1 MYWNVRFFKY
11 LQEGKVWIQNE
22 LVERKFVQVPTG
34 RESDQMEQDSK
45 ENVKKSLSAKFR
57 VPTGREK
64 VNK

>member
-1 MYWNVRFFKY
+1 M
-11 LQEGKVWIQNE
+11 
-22 LVERKFVQVPTG
+22 VERKFVQVPTG

-45 ENVKKSLSAKFR
+45 ENVKKSSSTKFR

>member
-1 MYWNVRFFKY
+1 MEQDNREDEFEYKFK
-11 LQEGKVWIQNE
+11 EK
-22 LVERKFVQVPTG
+22 QVPTG